1 MMELDQFRKIYSDYR
16 LAEARTKALKWSAWD
31 NNCQRFNIQPPQ
43 QKRELYTRKVDLV
56 PRIPEVVRTIT
67 SSNPL
72 TKGLTSKLAGVDN
85 RDQNEKFLTYGDLFN
100 FEAIPSDLTDM
111 IKRALEPLKIQIFI
125 EGKTSI
131 EQTQRTDGF
140 TTSLAVYTLVKNIIA
155 TLITIRDGVT
165 VDDRKRLRDGT
176 NALTTLTKEGMNAQ
190 TIPENVAKVVD
201 AVAGV
206 VELDLR
212 DKLETP
218 VEDDKMEGGAE
229 PGQEE
234 APAAPPEPVV
244 DLTRNRT
251 DAAADL
257 HDQNTLNTEN
267 STKATQA
274 LVPANQR
281 DVGNIEKVEKG
292 DITEALMAIR
302 ELQRELQK
310 TPATEGQDEV
320 DASAAMTSSGD
331 SGYKTNPV
339 DGRVIA
345 SESSVLARKDEGE
358 KAIEAL
364 RKALT
369 EAKFKPDDPKAKASW
384 RPPENWKYD
393 EATQTWS
400 FTALPAPGSVP
411 TVPGAVPAAPVAA
424 ATPGAPPGIAPPAP
438 ATRSGQMGTVVQP
451 SADLPI
457 RDAMF
462 SPTGAINY
470 PTAGIGS
477 VARMGGI
484 GGIANPTGAP
494 LPIQQQTIQQTITPT
509 PLSAN
514 AKLEAIRFAPALNFG
529 TLMTSTRQA
538 IEIAVTGPSTS
549 DNSSL
554 FYVTDVKDRVD
565 FMTAVQQY
573 LLVCGE
579 VAYNNLR
586 RRGINFVKRATS
598 KGTGTVLAADKIG
611 KALAESIKNA
621 STQPMPIQV
630 NTNTAAAGPPPQL
643 PAPVN
648 TQTVQ
653 NGGVEVNQ
661 DAMDDLEDLSTG
673 NGKPRGK
680 KRKYSSKSSQL
691 HDLKE
696 QAIKPRKKRLDILTG
711 SGFIPVVFGTDNIQ
725 TTDRNLSEFKD
736 EIIYDMKILRSP
748 LPTHMDEAL
757 DLITRGEFSKLK
769 QKYHFDQVFHLAVMV
784 TTPKGDLL
792 IEKNAHGVNIAK
804 FKPYPSEEMSV
815 VSRRFGKP
823 DFTLGSL
830 VLNTQKALGDKFFS
844 YNAFGNNCQNFIFN
858 LLRSNGLM
866 TLEYAN
872 FVSQDMTE
880 LLKDLNASN
889 PQAIPIINTITGA
902 LGMKQRYED
911 YLQNNPNPN
920 PSVEQP

>member
-72 TKGLTSKLAGVDN
+72 TKGITSKLAGVDN

-234 APAAPPEPVV
+234 APTSPPEPVV

-257 HDQNTLNTEN
+257 HDQNVLNAEN
-267 STKATQA
+267 STKAIQA

-331 SGYKTNPV
+331 SGYRTNPV
-339 DGRVIA
+339 DGRIIA

-438 ATRSGQMGTVVQP
+438 ATRSSQMGTVVQP
-451 SADLPI
+451 SADTPI

-470 PTAGIGS
+470 PTAGIGT

-494 LPIQQQTIQQTITPT
+494 LPLHRTIPPT

-514 AKLEAIRFAPALNFG
+514 AKLEQIYFAPALNFG
-529 TLMTSTRQA
+529 TLMTADRKA
-538 IEIAVTGPSTS
+538 IQIAVNGPAT
-549 DNSSL
+549 DNKSSI
-554 FYVTDVKDRVD
+554 FYVISETDRAD
-565 FMTAVQQY
+565 FMTSVQYY
-573 LLVCGE
+573 LLVNGE
-579 VAYNNLR
+579 TAYMNLR
-586 RRGINFVKRATS
+586 KKGISFVQKIV
-598 KGTGTVLAADKIG
+598 KNGTGTLLASSSKL
-611 KALAESIKNA
+611 LAQSIKDA
-621 STQPMPIQV
+621 AIQPLPIMA
-630 NTNTAAAGPPPQL
+630 TADTAAAGSPQQL
-643 PAPVN
+643 PAPTNVN
-648 TQTVQ
+648 TIQ
-653 NGGVEVNQ
+653 NGGVEV
-661 DAMDDLEDLSTG
+661 DEAGVEGLATG
-673 NGKPRGK
+673 EEGTAAGKPRGK

-691 HDLKE
+691 HDLNE

-830 VLNTQKALGDKFFS
+830 ILNTQKALGDKFFS

-920 PSVEQP
+920 VEKP